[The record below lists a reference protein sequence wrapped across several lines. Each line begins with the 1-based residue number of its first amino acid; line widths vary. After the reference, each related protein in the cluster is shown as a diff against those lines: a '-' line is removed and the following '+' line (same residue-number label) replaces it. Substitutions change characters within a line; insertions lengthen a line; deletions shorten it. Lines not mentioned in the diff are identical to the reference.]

1 MAKEKAQ
8 QAVSEPAVLEVPE
21 ESTEAGQKGKRLT
34 DKQILAL
41 EKELGIK
48 RQTAVID
55 KQRVEIGEGLYFDD
69 ILGEDPTEVEAAEAR
84 AQFSWVTVTIDL
96 GEQADRITFDRTQYF
111 HGHTYKVRRYKEAG
125 LNETMYNSLRHDAEV
140 NGRARGL
147 RNVKKNYRMGRD
159 ARAVP
164 QN

>member
-8 QAVSEPAVLEVPE
+8 PVLSEPAVLQVDE
-21 ESTEAGQKGKRLT
+21 ENTEATPQAKRLT

-69 ILGEDPTEVEAAEAR
+69 ILGEEPTEAEAAEAR
-84 AQFSWVTVTIDL
+84 AQFSWENVTIDL
-96 GEQADRITFDRTQYF
+96 GEQADRITVDRTQYF
-111 HGHTYKVRRYKEAG
+111 HGHTYKVRRYKVG
-125 LNETMYNSLRHDAEV
+125 GINETMYNSLRHDAEV
-140 NGRARGL
+140 NGRAKGL
-147 RNVKKNYRMGRD
+147 RNVKKNYRMGKD
-159 ARAVP
+159 ARAVS